1 MLKVHI
7 KGAGL
12 PCECI
17 GYLMY
22 YKIKLEALE
31 SNLEGLR
38 YRYQGPIKG
47 PYARSIN

>member
-1 MLKVHI
+1 MLKVYI
-7 KGAGL
+7 KGA
-12 PCECI
+12 

-31 SNLEGLR
+31 SNLTSHTCK
-38 YRYQGPIKG
+38 YQGPLKG